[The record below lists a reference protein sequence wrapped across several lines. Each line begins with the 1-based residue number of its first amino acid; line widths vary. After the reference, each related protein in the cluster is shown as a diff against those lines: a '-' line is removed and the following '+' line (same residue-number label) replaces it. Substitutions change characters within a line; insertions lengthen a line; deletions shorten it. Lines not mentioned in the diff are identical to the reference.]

1 MGIPNVKNSRYIVV
15 SHVYAMGP
23 AFQLV
28 EYLRPRVAEV
38 IFIGHPFPYAKD
50 TRSFLRVYRQGKLIQ
65 ERFFWQ
71 WGGPDLGFYLKD
83 ALLTLWWAFPH
94 ASSAIYVGV
103 NNLNALVGY
112 VLKILGLVKTL
123 IFYTIDYI
131 PQRFPNPMLNR
142 LYHWMDRTVVRVSDS
157 VWNLSAIMA
166 QERGKRGVAPRYQQ
180 KQIVV
185 PIGTVMDSD
194 QTGSDGPP
202 LGNVAKSQTPTIV
215 FMGHV
220 RPGQG
225 VETLLEA
232 MNIVLKKVPDAQL
245 VIIGGGPLVEPLK
258 DQAAALKISSHVTFT
273 GFIEKFSD
281 MMKLLRQAT
290 VAVAPYVDD
299 EQTFTRYTDPGKPK
313 DYLASGLPVVIT
325 KVPQVAWEIDHRRC
339 GLAVD
344 DTPEDI
350 ARAIVEVLA
359 NKELRE
365 EFQRNALLMAAD
377 YTWDKVFDRALAQTF
392 ARRTPALGSNL

>member
-1 MGIPNVKNSRYIVV
+1 MAIPKTRYIVV
-15 SHVYAMGP
+15 SHIYTTGP

-28 EYLRPRVAEV
+28 EYLRPKAAEV
-38 IFIGHPFPYAKD
+38 IFIGHPFSYAKD
-50 TRSFLRVYRQGKLIQ
+50 TRSFLRVYRQGKLIK
-65 ERFFWQ
+65 ERYFWK

-83 ALLTLWWAFPH
+83 AFLTLWWAHPY
-94 ASSAIYVGV
+94 APSAIFVGV
-103 NNLNALVGY
+103 DNLNALVGY
-112 VLKILGLVKTL
+112 VLKMLGLVKTL

-131 PQRFPNPMLNR
+131 PQRFPHNTLNR
-142 LYHWMDRTVVRVSDS
+142 LYHWMDRTAVRTSDS

-166 QERGKRGVAPRYQQ
+166 QERGKRGISPRYLE

-185 PIGTVMDSD
+185 PIGTVMDKD
-194 QTGSDGPP
+194 QNNSVK
-202 LGNVAKSQTPTIV
+202 NSSPTIV

-232 MNIVLKKVPDAQL
+232 MNIVLKKVPAAQL
-245 VIIGGGPLVEPLK
+245 VIIGGGPLVESLK
-258 DQAAALKISSHVTFT
+258 DKAASLGISSHVTFT

-325 KVPQVAWEIDHRRC
+325 KVPQVAWEIAKRRC

-344 DTPEDI
+344 DTPADI
-350 ARAIVEVLA
+350 AHAIVEVLA
-359 NKELRE
+359 DKELRE

-392 ARRTPALGSNL
+392 AR